1 MTPNTSSVDVTFL
14 QCRNCRATWDDASLN
29 FCGRCG
35 LRLHGAAT
43 PVPLESLPPTHTPA
57 PIIAKEEHTKHAAG
71 KRRSRMMYGF
81 LILLAC
87 CVLLAG
93 LFTFFSGQVKARP
106 LATQHS
112 TTASVIA
119 HAPPQGGVWFTDVY
133 AQGDGVVMHL
143 SNLPPLTKGH
153 IYAGWLLNA
162 YRPDL
167 LFALGSMTP
176 DKNGTVSF
184 DSSQLPTFNLSRQNL
199 RLAFTRVAVT
209 LESSPTSLL
218 PPQRPLG
225 PMVLQGMM
233 QIRALDALTP
243 LYVSTTYLPGKSSL
257 IAGMRSQLREVE
269 RWVANM
275 LDSAPHGDNAAV
287 QADLLRLV
295 YVIEGS
301 KGVDSLSLQVATMS
315 NIQNEGDGFGLLA
328 TTPNC
333 QPIQAGCGYFE
344 AIRSVLQSLVAIN
357 AVSTQE
363 VQQALT
369 ALTTAEQLTK
379 TLLHHILQLVGAHTL
394 DAATRSSLTLLG
406 AQSDALLN
414 GSDHDGDGSIDPVL
428 GEASVAQLYTYLQM
442 VGTIKL
448 A

>member
-1 MTPNTSSVDVTFL
+1 M

-35 LRLHGAAT
+35 QRLRGAAT
-43 PVPLESLPPTHTPA
+43 TVSLELPKQTPVPALVTREKEHA
-57 PIIAKEEHTKHAAG
+57 QHAKHVTG
-71 KRRSRMMYGF
+71 KRTPRVIYGF
-81 LILLAC
+81 VTLLAC
-87 CVLLAG
+87 CVLFAG
-93 LFTFFSGQVKARP
+93 LFTFLSQVKARP
-106 LATQHS
+106 VATPSQRS
-112 TTASVIA
+112 TPAPVLT
-119 HAPPQGGVWFTDVY
+119 HAPRGSVWFTDVY

-167 LFALGSMTP
+167 LFALGPLTP
-176 DKNGTVSF
+176 DKNGVVSF

-209 LESSPTSLL
+209 LESSPLSLL
-218 PPQRPLG
+218 PTQRPLG
-225 PMVLQGMM
+225 PTVLRGMM
-233 QIRALDALTP
+233 QIQALDALTP
-243 LYVSTTYLPGKSSL
+243 LFVSTTYLPGKSSL
-257 IAGMRSQLREVE
+257 IAGMRSQLREVV

-275 LDSAPHGDNAAV
+275 LDSAPHGDSGAV

-301 KGVDSLSLQVATMS
+301 QGVDSVSLQVSTMS

-328 TTPNC
+328 ATPNC
-333 QPIQAGCGYFE
+333 QPRQASCGYFE
-344 AIRSVLQSLVAIN
+344 AIRSVLQSLVATN
-357 AVSTQE
+357 AISTQD

-379 TLLHHILQLVGAHTL
+379 TILHHVLQLIGAPTL
-394 DAATRSSLTLLG
+394 DAATRTSFTLLG

-414 GSDHDGDGSIDPVL
+414 GSDRDGDGSIDPIP
-428 GEASVAQLYTYLQM
+428 GEASVAQLYTYLQT